1 MSLIKPKS
9 YYEEYKEITR
19 MYNEQMVRLESL
31 SIKWNKRGVSETT
44 WDEALEEMEETYK

>member
-44 WDEALEEMEETYK
+44 WDEALEEMEETFK